1 MKEGGN
7 KKEIQHVETNP
18 AGGNRTTVYVVLL
31 FIYVPWLAQIH
42 QYAVAAS

>member
-18 AGGNRTTVYVVLL
+18 AGGKKPTVYVVLL
-31 FIYVPWLAQIH
+31 FIFVPWLAQTH
-42 QYAVAAS
+42 HYAVVAS